1 MINMTTL
8 ISVFIISGFV
18 CLVVSNYLKYRQVPT
33 PPIVPV
39 QPPPP
44 PDIRQTSNDIAKWPL
59 KDTKY
64 LQGEPFLASIL
75 QVLERQPWIEIGL
88 VKHPNSISSRDA
100 FVQSLCRHYR
110 ESVAKAITDEKTK
123 HNEEIKALLEGV
135 KTMFQGVTLEC
146 HRCQSC
152 LSKKDIM
159 GQYVDLTKRST
170 CQLPELLILK
180 IQQVA
185 ASS

>member
-1 MINMTTL
+1 MVNMTAL

-39 QPPPP
+39 PFPP
-44 PDIRQTSNDIAKWPL
+44 PDIRQASHDIAKWPL

-64 LQGEPFLASIL
+64 LQGEPFLASIM
-75 QVLERQPWIEIGL
+75 QVFEKQPWIEMGL
-88 VKHPNSISSRDA
+88 VQRPNSISSRDA
-100 FVQSLCRHYR
+100 FVQSLCRHHK
-110 ESVAKAITDEKTK
+110 EAVVKAISDEKTK
-123 HNEEIKALLEGV
+123 HQEEIKAILDGV
-135 KTMFQGVTLEC
+135 ATMLQDVSFEC

-159 GQYVDLTKRST
+159 GKYVDLTKRST
-170 CQLPELLILK
+170 CQLPELLMWK
-180 IQQVA
+180 IQQIT
-185 ASS
+185 SS